1 MLIICFF
8 QTLDLNVG
16 ELQMYGTVTW
26 LNALDELG
34 KIKKGTE
41 LLCTVFVFKAGVVL
55 LCQERIKGKKK
66 AKVEIIL
73 YLNRLFVCDITI
85 FN

>member
-1 MLIICFF
+1 MSF
-8 QTLDLNVG
+8 QPLDLNVG

-41 LLCTVFVFKAGVVL
+41 LLCTVFVFKPGVVL
-55 LCQERIKGKKK
+55 LCQERVKGKKK
-66 AKVEIIL
+66 ARVRSSTKRTFL
-73 YLNRLFVCDITI
+73 QNTNQRKDKS
-85 FN
+85 